1 MEKKRWDCT
10 ALPKGWKMEE
20 VTRKS
25 GLSAGKSDVYY
36 FSPSGKKFRS
46 KPQLAR
52 YLGNQMDL
60 SSFDFRTG
68 KMLMSK
74 LNKNRQR
81 LRYDNNSQN
90 KGKPDLNTSL
100 PVRQTASIF
109 KQPVTKVT
117 NHPSNKVKTDPQK
130 AVDQPRQLFWEKK
143 LSGLNAYDIAEELVK
158 TMELPKGLQGTDQTE
173 TDVPFLY
180 HGFKIC
186 DGHSAA
192 SAGVGP
198 GCTDKTL
205 LSAIASALHTSAA
218 PITGQL
224 SAAVEKNPG
233 VWLNTTQPLCKAFI
247 VTDEDIR
254 KQEEL
259 VYSVRKRLEEAL
271 MADMLAHVEEAAH
284 EGEPLKEEGNG
295 SEDMESV

>member
-1 MEKKRWDCT
+1 MAETKALLAWEMEKKRWDCT

-81 LRYDNNSQN
+81 LRYDNNNQN

-117 NHPSNKVKTDPQK
+117 NHPNNKVKTDPQK

-158 TMELPKGLQGTDQTE
+158 TMELPK
-173 TDVPFLY
+173 
-180 HGFKIC
+180 
-186 DGHSAA
+186 
-192 SAGVGP
+192 GVGP

-271 MADMLAHVEEAAH
+271 MADMLAHVEEAASD
-284 EGEPLKEEGNG
+284 GEVLKEDGNG

>member
-81 LRYDNNSQN
+81 LRYDNNNQN

-117 NHPSNKVKTDPQK
+117 NHPNNKVKTDPQK

-143 LSGLNAYDIAEELVK
+143 LGGLNAYDIAEELVK
-158 TMELPKGLQGTDQTE
+158 TMELPKGLQG
-173 TDVPFLY
+173 
-180 HGFKIC
+180 
-186 DGHSAA
+186 
-192 SAGVGP
+192 VGP
-198 GCTDKTL
+198 GCSDKTL

-233 VWLNTTQPLCKAFI
+233 VWLNTAQPLCKAFI

-271 MADMLAHVEEAAH
+271 MADMMAHVEESAN
-284 EGEPLKEEGNG
+284 EGESLKDEGNS

>member
-81 LRYDNNSQN
+81 LRYDNNNQN

-109 KQPVTKVT
+109 KQPS
-117 NHPSNKVKTDPQK
+117 HPPILLPEVMVSHPKKSKSWHIPAPTAGAASNPLETHRGSAPSLFTIPARLQQVATAGPNADLQ
-130 AVDQPRQLFWEKK
+130 AVRRRLPRGRR
-143 LSGLNAYDIAEELVK
+143 SA
-158 TMELPKGLQGTDQTE
+158 LPLQGQ
-173 TDVPFLY
+173 
-180 HGFKIC
+180 GG
-186 DGHSAA
+186 GHSFFFPLFC
-192 SAGVGP
+192 GR
-198 GCTDKTL
+198 L
-205 LSAIASALHTSAA
+205 L
-218 PITGQL
+218 
-224 SAAVEKNPG
+224 
-233 VWLNTTQPLCKAFI
+233 
-247 VTDEDIR
+247 
-254 KQEEL
+254 
-259 VYSVRKRLEEAL
+259 
-271 MADMLAHVEEAAH
+271 
-284 EGEPLKEEGNG
+284 
-295 SEDMESV
+295 

>member
-81 LRYDNNSQN
+81 LRYDNNNQN

-117 NHPSNKVKTDPQK
+117 NHPNNKVKTDPQK

-158 TMELPKGLQGTDQTE
+158 TMELPKG
-173 TDVPFLY
+173 
-180 HGFKIC
+180 
-186 DGHSAA
+186 
-192 SAGVGP
+192 VGP

-233 VWLNTTQPLCKAFI
+233 VWLNTAQPLCKAFI

-271 MADMLAHVEEAAH
+271 MADMLAHVEEAAN
-284 EGEPLKEEGNG
+284 EGEALKEEGNG